1 MSGSGVDG
9 ATRSALRSR
18 VRREARRRPQP
29 EVEALL
35 DALRLRFGD
44 AFVGAVYYGSCRRR
58 TEVEGLVDLHVIVT
72 DPRAALGRFEGVLCA
87 LLPPNVYYLETEHAG
102 ATVRCKFA
110 VLGLAQF
117 RRVCT
122 RQAFH
127 SYFWARYAQP
137 VSVVGADEDA
147 REALEESLVDA
158 LATYFSRVLPAF
170 PGVDDGLELWVS
182 SLALCYTCELRP
194 EGQDRSRALVEA
206 DADYYRAT
214 ADAALAARRSVLAA
228 NGPGGARARWSLRA
242 GWGKAVSLARLL
254 KALATFDGGLD
265 YAAWKLERHSGRHVE
280 VPEAVRRRPL
290 VHVWPLLWRLWREGV
305 FR

>member
-1 MSGSGVDG
+1 MSGSGIEA
-9 ATRSALRSR
+9 ATREALRAC
-18 VRREARRRPQP
+18 VRGEARRVPQG

-35 DALRLRFGD
+35 DVLRDRFGD
-44 AFVGAVYYGSCRRR
+44 AFVGAIYYGSCRRS

-72 DPRAALGRFEGVLCA
+72 DPRAALGRLEGLLCS

-102 ATVRCKFA
+102 RTVRCKYA
-110 VLGLAQF
+110 VLGLGQF
-117 RRVCT
+117 RRACT

-137 VSVVGADEDA
+137 VSVVGVDDET
-147 REALEESLVDA
+147 RLALEESLVDA

-170 PGVDDGLELWVS
+170 PDVDDGLDLWVS

-206 DADYYRAT
+206 DASYYRAT
-214 ADAALAARRSVLAA
+214 ADAALAGRASVLAA
-228 NGPGGARARWSLRA
+228 NGPGGARVRWGLRA
-242 GWGKAVSLARLL
+242 GWGKFVSLARLL

-265 YAAWKLERHSGRHVE
+265 YAAWKLERHSGRHIE
-280 VPEAVRRRPL
+280 IPDAVRRRPL
-290 VHVWPLLWRLWREGV
+290 VHLWPHLWRLWREGV